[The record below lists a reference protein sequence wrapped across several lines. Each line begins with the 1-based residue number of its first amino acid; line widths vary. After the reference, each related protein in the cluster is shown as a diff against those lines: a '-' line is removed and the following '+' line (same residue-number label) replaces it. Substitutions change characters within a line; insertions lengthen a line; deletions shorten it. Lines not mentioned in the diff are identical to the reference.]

1 MEIDEEIEKF
11 NSVVIEGGDQ
21 IGKGD
26 VTHHLLK
33 KFSKER
39 INVYKLSFPIYSSP
53 FGTIVRKTLKQGFKD
68 IAELN
73 SIIETRR
80 EIELNMVG
88 FALNRLEALDSIL
101 RRFKNKEAYFLLDR
115 SPYSMAVTISYGLA
129 STQGVQKDDVED
141 LIKIGF
147 SLDQLFLKTLNAREC
162 IIHLMAHYGK
172 IGWEKSRTD
181 GDLYETK
188 EVQEVV
194 DGIYYKIAQKV
205 GKGWSKIYTK
215 QKGEFKKRRE
225 IYKEVENVVD
235 SLTWKPSTDGKS
247 SIYDI
252 LEIAQDIYGVDISE
266 LDQYKKYYR
275 NIKEDDNE
283 KNKET
288 YELAYKIGRYI
299 SQNCKTIE
307 FQNKEVKQH
316 VGEIL
321 NMYPEYFSAIKHY
334 YGQEFTDK
342 LLEEVHD

>member
-129 STQGVQKDDVED
+129 SSQGVQKDDVED

-147 SLDQLFLKTLNAREC
+147 SLDQLFLETFNATEC
-162 IIHLMAHYGK
+162 VIHLVADYGK
-172 IGWEKSRTD
+172 IGWIKSRTD

-252 LEIAQDIYGVDISE
+252 LEIAQDIYGVDISAF
-266 LDQYKKYYR
+266 DQYRKYYR